1 MLYAGLFD
9 TDIVFTECGCDC
21 VIQRTLDVMIILFIT
36 FSDDGQRNRSLSIGD
51 DTVYFEEMT

>member
-1 MLYAGLFD
+1 MSSSRDRRSLLLYAGLFD

-36 FSDDGQRNRSLSIGD
+36 FSDQLFKNNGIK
-51 DTVYFEEMT
+51 